1 MMEILTLEEAIDAYK
16 AEAEQKRLDAALLY
30 DARRFEESKDCIWK
44 AEENRQL
51 VKWLKKLQAYETE
64 FDVIIGKLE
73 ERAGQLE
80 NILEE
85 NSWCDGDEEYRL
97 DEINEIIKFI
107 KERHQVERMNGQ
119 NESDFPKLNTNESF
133 SAEVEMTPETK
144 EALKQIIGEVSVFTA
159 DFIKYENKETGETAE
174 FVSKRKLREVLEKM
188 RDYRDMEIKGV
199 NFYERPGVAER
210 CFDLL
215 QEVV

>member
-1 MMEILTLEEAIDAYK
+1 MTLDETIKHCEEV
-16 AEAEQKRLDAALLY
+16 
-30 DARRFEESKDCIWK
+30 
-44 AEENRQL
+44 AEENESKANRIEQLHLTGNAEGCRECASEHRQL
-51 VKWLKKLQAYETE
+51 AKWLRELTAYETE
-64 FDVIIGKLE
+64 FDVIIGELE
-73 ERAGQLE
+73 ERARQLE

-107 KERHQVERMNGQ
+107 KERHQVEMTNGQ

-133 SAEVEMTPETK
+133 SAEVEMNPETK
-144 EALKQIIGEVSVFTA
+144 EALKQIIGKVSVFTA

-188 RDYRDMEIKGV
+188 REYRDMEIKGV

>member
-1 MMEILTLEEAIDAYK
+1 
-16 AEAEQKRLDAALLY
+16 
-30 DARRFEESKDCIWK
+30 
-44 AEENRQL
+44 
-51 VKWLKKLQAYETE
+51 VKWLEKLQAYERE
-64 FDVIIGKLE
+64 FDVIIGELE

-107 KERHQVERMNGQ
+107 KKRRQVERINGQ
-119 NESDFPKLNTNESF
+119 NESGFPKLNTNESF
-133 SAEVEMTPETK
+133 SAEFEATQETK
-144 EALKQIIGEVSVFTA
+144 EALEQIIGEVSAFTA
-159 DFIKYENKETGETAE
+159 DMVGFKNEKTGETAE

-188 RDYRDMEIKGV
+188 REYRDMEIKGV
-199 NFYERPGVAER
+199 NFYGRPGVAER

-215 QEVV
+215 QEVVSQKNF